1 MTDYQSPFTDWHRTA
16 SVRSMASGDWLA
28 GPPGAWMPDEPGS
41 VLSHPALRGQCL
53 ASQARAAAG
62 LLLASLD
69 FTVKLENQLI
79 ARVAHDIAARGLQ
92 ARYPDAVVADA
103 LRVQCDEAYHA
114 LLAQELMARVRALTG
129 AQAPRRG
136 HRFLRHVD
144 QIAMAAAA
152 DGVDAALVRF
162 CAAVVAETLITKSLR
177 DDWLDTGLQQD
188 LRAFLHHHYQDETR
202 HSAYFARLLE
212 LAWPQWTVPTRRAL
226 APLWAGLVDA
236 FLMADE
242 DATLDALQDA
252 GLAGDE
258 ARRVLRDCA
267 TPQGVLRRR
276 QASIQQTLHALRRA
290 GALEGQTLA
299 PPLAA
304 EAA

>member
-1 MTDYQSPFTDWHRTA
+1 MTHYQSPFTDWHRAA
-16 SVRSMASGDWLA
+16 SVRSMACDDWLA
-28 GPPGAWMPDEPGS
+28 GPPGHWMPDEPGS
-41 VLSHPALRGQCL
+41 VLSHPALRGPR
-53 ASQARAAAG
+53 QARVAAG

-79 ARVAHDIAARGLQ
+79 ARVAHDIAARGLL

-114 LLAQELMARVRALTG
+114 LLAQELMARVQALTG
-129 AQAPRRG
+129 AAAPRHG
-136 HRFLRHVD
+136 HRFLRHVE
-144 QIAMAAAA
+144 QIATAAAA
-152 DGVDAALVRF
+152 EGVDAALVRF

-177 DDWLDTGLQQD
+177 DDWLDPGLQQD
-188 LRAFLHHHYQDETR
+188 VRAFLHHHYQDETR

-212 LAWPQWTVPTRRAL
+212 LAWPQWPVHTRRVL

-258 ARRVLRDCA
+258 ARRIVRDCA
-267 TPQGVLRRR
+267 APQGVLRRR
-276 QASIQQTLHALRRA
+276 RASTQQTLHALRRA
-290 GALEGQTLA
+290 GALEQGQA
-299 PPLAA
+299 PAPLTTVAA
-304 EAA
+304 